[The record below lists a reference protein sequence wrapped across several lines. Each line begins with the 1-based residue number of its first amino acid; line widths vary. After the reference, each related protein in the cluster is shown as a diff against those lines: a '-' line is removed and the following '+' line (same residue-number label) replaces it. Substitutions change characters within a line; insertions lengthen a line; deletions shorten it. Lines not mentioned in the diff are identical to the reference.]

1 MQDRVSHKGDETQM
15 RRGTPHPDHAVS
27 TSSGNRV
34 AHMHIKPAT
43 HCTIMRLRV
52 CEKNTCI
59 SAGFFW
65 RNRCNMYIHKSF
77 CRVAKTHRI
86 PYLYRSFSAKEPYI

>member
-34 AHMHIKPAT
+34 AHMHIKRAT

-52 CEKNTCI
+52 CEKNTCT

-65 RNRCNMYIHKSF
+65 RNKCNMYIHMF
-77 CRVAKTHRI
+77 CYVS
-86 PYLYRSFSAKEPYI
+86 LVYIYMYIYMYIYNIYPACV